1 MAPFWPNFL
10 AHTGTSRLDHWQ
22 PGIARHTPRTGTGNE
37 RRARAA
43 CGTRRARAPVTCG
56 APPHAPA
63 YVVRIG
69 HRGSEQDQRRN
80 CACHIRAGD
89 VRARSASGSAG
100 DWFWVCRWRAGAG
113 GVWVRGATGFFCAR
127 PHKAYAQRIGRSG
140 AADLLRTRVFDPVG
154 HTHRLLRE
162 GIDDCYTTGRSG
174 TSTWPGGMDARTADV
189 PEWTGEAL
197 VHADGHEECGS
208 GRGMERP
215 AGVRPVHPGTSAR
228 LEFPGYIPCVPQH
241 TAK

>member
-1 MAPFWPNFL
+1 MARNKTSDASSVL
-10 AHTGTSRLDHWQ
+10 ATYVPVACGLGRRL
-22 PGIARHTPRTGTGNE
+22 G
-37 RRARAA
+37 RRAT
-43 CGTRRARAPVTCG
+43 G
-56 APPHAPA
+56 
-63 YVVRIG
+63 
-69 HRGSEQDQRRN
+69 
-80 CACHIRAGD
+80 
-89 VRARSASGSAG
+89 SGSAG
-100 DWFWVCRWRAGAG
+100 RLVCRWRAGAG